1 MSNARVQETVKE
13 VRRLDR
19 EARGGLRV
27 GSGRAGRHQDR
38 RKEAARKACRS
49 QSRKGWA

>member
-1 MSNARVQETVKE
+1 MRANVRETVKE

-27 GSGRAGRHQDR
+27 GTGRAGRHQDR
-38 RKEAARKACRS
+38 RKEAARKACRLS
-49 QSRKGWA
+49 SRKSWT

>member
-1 MSNARVQETVKE
+1 VSNARVQETVKE

-27 GSGRAGRHQDR
+27 GTGRAGRHQDR
-38 RKEAARKACRS
+38 RKEAARMACRLP
-49 QSRKGWA
+49 SRKGWA